1 MLHARLAQKPA
12 IVYDKRMGEKQR
24 IGSAQLRKVAVFD
37 VDGTIFRSSLLIQL
51 VDKLIEKEAFPKNA
65 RKVYER
71 EHMRW
76 LDREGD
82 YEEYIQAVVRAFLKH
97 LKGVHYGVL
106 ADAAEEIVEMQW
118 KHVYRHTRDLLSDLK
133 KKGYYL
139 LAVSH
144 SPKTVLDKFCPRLGF
159 DKSYGMV
166 YEIGPQECFT
176 GEVID
181 AHLILNKA
189 NILKRAVEKENL
201 TLLHSVGVGDT
212 EADISF
218 LEMVAEPICFNP
230 NLKLYRYAKRM
241 GWKVV
246 VERKDVVYEL

>member
-1 MLHARLAQKPA
+1 MNN
-12 IVYDKRMGEKQR
+12 KRR
-24 IGSAQLRKVAVFD
+24 VAVFD

-51 VDKLIEKEAFPKNA
+51 VNKLIEKEAFSKNA
-65 RKVYER
+65 RKAYER
-71 EHMRW
+71 EHLRW

-82 YEEYIQAVVRAFLKH
+82 YDEYIQAVVRAFLKH

-106 ADAAEEIVEMQW
+106 ADAAEEVVYTQW
-118 KHVYRHTRDLLSDLK
+118 KHVYRYTRDLLAELK
-133 KKGYYL
+133 DKGYYL

-144 SPKTVLDKFCPRLGF
+144 SPKTVLNKFCPRLGF

-176 GEVID
+176 GKVVD

-189 NILKRAVEKENL
+189 SILRRAAAKENL
-201 TLLHSVGVGDT
+201 TLMHSVGVGDT

-218 LEMVAEPICFNP
+218 LEMVARPLCFNP
-230 NLKLYRYAKRM
+230 NKKLYRYAKRM
-241 GWKVV
+241 GWEVI
-246 VERKDVVYEL
+246 VERKDMVYEL